1 MAAISIEFFMVRQVK
16 RHFAGRHDDTGCRN
30 RPCRID
36 ILPIGVRAFI
46 IIHLLQ
52 FGIVKEAF
60 RLDSGKNIGYHTDI
74 YGNDMLRRFILLKG
88 FSSSFN
94 APSFLFSIDVILQF
108 RHKKQLSCYNQIV
121 YKKRPSHNQITCTVF
136 SSRFYF
142 ENVKLSSISR

>member
-1 MAAISIEFFMVRQVK
+1 MAAIAIKFFMVRQIK

-36 ILPIGVRAFI
+36 ILPIGVRTFV

-52 FGIVKEAF
+52 LGIVKKAF
-60 RLDSGKNIGYHTDI
+60 RLDSGNSRSTLINIGYHTDI

-94 APSFLFSIDVILQF
+94 TPSFLFSIDVILQF

-121 YKKRPSHNQITCTVF
+121 YKKDRHII
-136 SSRFYF
+136 
-142 ENVKLSSISR
+142 KLRARSFPLDFILKM